1 VFRLDLDIRVSVLVR
16 IPPQWAGRAAS
27 VLWLWASHLCFSAPL
42 LLCSSAPL
50 LLCSSAPLLLCSSAP
65 LLLWIS
71 APPNICSSGSLVL
84 LSSGERARGKRY
96 RSDMLTISSDGS
108 DDNSWKSY
116 PPSSETD
123 QSTTMCVDPT
133 RFVSPAVF
141 WTGYSSLH
149 PILAPGSSSQ
159 ASASRRDAD
168 SFSR

>member
-1 VFRLDLDIRVSVLVR
+1 
-16 IPPQWAGRAAS
+16 
-27 VLWLWASHLCFSAPL
+27 
-42 LLCSSAPL
+42 
-50 LLCSSAPLLLCSSAP
+50 
-65 LLLWIS
+65 
-71 APPNICSSGSLVL
+71 
-84 LSSGERARGKRY
+84 
-96 RSDMLTISSDGS
+96 MLTISSDGS